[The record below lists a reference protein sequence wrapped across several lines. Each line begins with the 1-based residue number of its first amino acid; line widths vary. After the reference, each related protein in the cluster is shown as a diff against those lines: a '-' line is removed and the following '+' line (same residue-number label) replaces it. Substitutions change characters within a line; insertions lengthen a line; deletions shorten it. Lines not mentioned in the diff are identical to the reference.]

1 MNERIKELAEQA
13 RYDSRNE
20 KHYLERV
27 HNREI
32 TLDEYQ
38 EIYDK
43 KFAEL
48 IVKECM
54 SMSDELKAQYLS
66 HRKGTMDFDEKNIYA
81 EGEAAC
87 DTLKYKMKKHFG
99 VEE

>member
-1 MNERIKELAEQA
+1 MNERIRELAEQA
-13 RYDSRNE
+13 RYDSKNE

-48 IVKECM
+48 IVKECADIAKHHVM
-54 SMSDELKAQYLS
+54 NISTYADAE
-66 HRKGTMDFDEKNIYA
+66 FVEKQI
-81 EGEAAC
+81 EQ
-87 DTLKYKMKKHFG
+87 HFG